1 MQTDPIADML
11 NRVRTATAIAQSHV
25 DIPHSNFKQ
34 QLAELLSR
42 EGYLGNVEATD
53 VDGRKVLRV
62 ALKYGPRRTPI
73 IHSLKRVSK
82 PGRRTYAKY
91 DHLPVVRGGLGLA
104 VISTSQGLMPDREAR
119 RKKVGGEIICEVW

>member
-11 NRVRTATAIAQSHV
+11 NRVRTATAVAQSSV

-34 QLAELLSR
+34 QLAELLAR
-42 EGYLGNVEATD
+42 EGYLGTVEATD

-62 ALKYGPRRTPI
+62 GLKYGPRRTPI
-73 IHSLKRVSK
+73 IHSIKRVSK
-82 PGRRTYAKY
+82 PGRRTYAKS